1 MFALALAIELIGIA
15 VTGTGIGLELA
26 HGGDV
31 YMMTITIGSCLI
43 AGGGMLFNKVFK
55 K

>member
-1 MFALALAIELIGIA
+1 MFALALGIELAGIA
-15 VTGTGIGLELA
+15 VAGTGIGLELA

-43 AGGGMLFNKVFK
+43 AGGGMLFNKVFRK
-55 K
+55 